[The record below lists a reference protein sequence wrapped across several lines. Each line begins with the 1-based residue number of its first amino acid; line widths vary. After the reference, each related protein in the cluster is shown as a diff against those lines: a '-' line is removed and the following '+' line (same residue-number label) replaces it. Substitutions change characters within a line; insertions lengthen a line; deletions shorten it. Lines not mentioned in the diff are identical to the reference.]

1 MTQDTTR
8 KTLTMTGAEPQDLE
22 KQIRRR
28 AYELYETCGRED
40 GHDFDDWLRAEEEI
54 TRQKTR
60 IVAA

>member
-1 MTQDTTR
+1 MP
-8 KTLTMTGAEPQDLE
+8 GAEPQDLE

>member
-40 GHDFDDWLRAEEEI
+40 GHDFDDWLRAEKEI